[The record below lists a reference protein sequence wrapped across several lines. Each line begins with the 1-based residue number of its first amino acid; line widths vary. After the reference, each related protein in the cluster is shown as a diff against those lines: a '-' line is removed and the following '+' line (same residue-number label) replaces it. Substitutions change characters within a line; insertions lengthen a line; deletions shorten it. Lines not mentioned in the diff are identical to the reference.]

1 MSNDYIIITYAQV
14 CAKTRSMVLLYLLY
28 NVAIELNYVN
38 VLTEEMSFIF
48 LWWPER
54 KINYYRMWDIKM

>member
-1 MSNDYIIITYAQV
+1 MMSNDYIIITHAQV
-14 CAKTRSMVLLYLLY
+14 CAKTRSWFYLLY

-48 LWWPER
+48 L
-54 KINYYRMWDIKM
+54 

>member
-14 CAKTRSMVLLYLLY
+14 SAKTRSWFHLLY

-38 VLTEEMSFIF
+38 VLTKEMSFIF
-48 LWWPER
+48 L
-54 KINYYRMWDIKM
+54 

>member
-14 CAKTRSMVLLYLLY
+14 NVPKQDHGFNYLLY
-28 NVAIELNYVN
+28 NVAIELN

-54 KINYYRMWDIKM
+54 KINYYNSNVRY

>member
-14 CAKTRSMVLLYLLY
+14 SAQTRSWFHLLY

-48 LWWPER
+48 LWWLER
-54 KINYYRMWDIKM
+54 RINYYRM

>member
-1 MSNDYIIITYAQV
+1 MENDVKWLYYYYLYTSLCQNKI
-14 CAKTRSMVLLYLLY
+14 MVLLYLLY

-54 KINYYRMWDIKM
+54 KINYYRM